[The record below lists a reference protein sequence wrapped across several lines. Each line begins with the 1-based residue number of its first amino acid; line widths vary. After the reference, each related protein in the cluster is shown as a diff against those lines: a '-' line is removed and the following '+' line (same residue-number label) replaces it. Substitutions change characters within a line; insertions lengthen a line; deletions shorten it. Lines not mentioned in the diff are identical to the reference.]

1 MSQVSQEVL
10 GCEHLWKQYGD
21 CVSNRDIS
29 FSVRRG
35 SAHALVGE
43 NGAGKSTLMRVLC
56 GLEPA
61 TSGLVRWDGEVVAH
75 PDVAQSM
82 ARGIGMVHQHFML
95 IPTLTVAENVILG
108 RELRRGPL
116 LDLQRAEQLIG
127 ALGEQHGLAVDP
139 RRLVSELSVGE
150 AQRVEILKV
159 LYRGAHTLVLD
170 EPTAMLTPPEVEQ
183 LITMLRGLVDKGD
196 TVLVVTHK
204 LGEVFAL
211 SDELTVLRR
220 GEVVMQRPTAGMSVA
235 MLGEALVGAA
245 IPAPPTRHDSAG
257 DRTRLSL
264 ESITARSE
272 GGAVALSAVSLE
284 VREGEIVGI
293 AGVEGNGQ
301 RELAAIAAGLDSP
314 VVGRV
319 EIDGADCTMLPIA
332 ARHARGLA
340 FVPEDRHEQGLL
352 LDAAL
357 WENFALATANEG
369 GVVPRDRLRA
379 ELRERMTDFDVRP
392 ADPDAIARS
401 LSGGN
406 QQKVLLLRELSREPG
421 VLVCAHPTRG
431 VDIGA
436 IAHLHARLLALADD
450 GAAILLLSA
459 ELDEIL
465 ALADRVIVLFRGRVV
480 AEHPVPRGLAPAQ
493 RDALKGRIGTAMLGL
508 AAGALS

>member
-1 MSQVSQEVL
+1 MSDASQEVL

-21 CVSNRDIS
+21 CVSNRDIT

-95 IPTLTVAENVILG
+95 VPTLTVAENVILG
-108 RELRRGPL
+108 REPRRGLL
-116 LDLQRAEQLIG
+116 LDLKSAEEALV
-127 ALGEQHGLAVDP
+127 ALGEKHGLTVDP
-139 RRLVSELSVGE
+139 RRLVSQLSVGE

-159 LYRGAHTLVLD
+159 LYRGARTLILD

-183 LITMLRGLVDKGD
+183 LIVMLRGLVDRGD

-204 LGEVFAL
+204 LGEVLAL

-220 GEVVMQRPTAGMSVA
+220 GEVVLQRPTAGMSVA
-235 MLGEALVGAA
+235 MLGEALVGGA
-245 IPAPPTRHDSAG
+245 IPALPARHDPAG
-257 DRTRLSL
+257 ERTRLAL
-264 ESITARSE
+264 EAITARRSD
-272 GGAVALSAVSLE
+272 GALALSAVTLE
-284 VREGEIVGI
+284 VRAGEIVGI

-301 RELAAIAAGLDSP
+301 RELAAIAAGLELPDE
-314 VVGRV
+314 GRV
-319 EIDGADCTMLPIA
+319 LLDGADCTSLPIA
-332 ARHARGLA
+332 SRHTRGLA

-352 LDAAL
+352 LDATL
-357 WENFALATANEG
+357 WENFALATANER
-369 GVVPRDRLRA
+369 GVVPRARLRA
-379 ELRERMTDFDVRP
+379 DLQERMSGFDVRP
-392 ADPDAIARS
+392 ADPDAIARA
-401 LSGGN
+401 LSGVN
-406 QQKVLLLRELSREPG
+406 QQKVLMLRELSRNPG

-436 IAHLHARLLALADD
+436 IAQIHARLLALADE

-465 ALADRVIVLFRGRVV
+465 ALSDRVIVLFNGRAV
-480 AEHPVPRGLAPAQ
+480 AEHTLRGLAPAQ

-508 AAGALS
+508 AAGEPS